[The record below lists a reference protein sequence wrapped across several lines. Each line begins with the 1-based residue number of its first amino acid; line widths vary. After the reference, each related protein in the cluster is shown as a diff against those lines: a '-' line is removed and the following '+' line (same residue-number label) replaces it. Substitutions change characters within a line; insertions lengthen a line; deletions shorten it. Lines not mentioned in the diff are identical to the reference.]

1 MQRIRLRAMC
11 AFLGALA
18 EWLKT
23 NESVA
28 VWLEGIALVAIL
40 ALDWRERIDQRK
52 ERHEQHKETAA
63 QLAASQKQV
72 EAAIRSA
79 DAATASA
86 AAATATIK
94 LMRRISRKELRARV
108 FVLGAKRLGMTSGPG
123 PFDAEITIK
132 NFGKIPAY
140 RCTYRVA
147 IILATNPVPED
158 QIPALQRT
166 GQEPRIVLPPEG
178 EVTVIKTLPLDTFSN
193 TQHTQVGQG
202 SFAVYIHG
210 EILYRDGFG
219 KERVSKFRMKCCE
232 SDYALRRFSFC
243 ERGNEAN

>member
-1 MQRIRLRAMC
+1 MSETI
-11 AFLGALA
+11 
-18 EWLKT
+18 
-23 NESVA
+23 SVLETIG
-28 VWLEGIALVAIL
+28 VWVEAIALIAIFF
-40 ALDWRERIDQRK
+40 LDLKERKENRK
-52 ERHEQHKETAA
+52 ERREQHEETAA
-63 QLAASQKQV
+63 QLLVAQGHA
-72 EAAIRSA
+72 EATKKSA

-86 AAATATIK
+86 TAATATIK
-94 LMRRISRKELRARV
+94 LMRKISRKELRARV
-108 FVLGAKRLGMTSGPG
+108 FVLGAKRLGMTSVPG
-123 PFDAEITIK
+123 SFDAEITIK

-140 RCTYRVA
+140 RCTHRVA

-178 EVTVIKTLPLDTFSN
+178 EVTVIKTLPLGTFSN

-202 SFAVYIHG
+202 SFAVYIYG